1 MDKLPQHA
9 VQATLQPEW
18 SSVISTALLTTAT
31 ITGHQP
37 LLTAQSLSVFNH
49 SGTYP
54 DTPSFRDNI
63 HS

>member
-1 MDKLPQHA
+1 MQYKQHFN
-9 VQATLQPEW
+9 PEW